1 MPFLSKALCD
11 EVLMAVLMWCVECRI
26 VEDTSTASP
35 GSTWREALLSDNEDM
50 DDDDDDDVS
59 VTSDDHNAAD

>member
-1 MPFLSKALCD
+1 
-11 EVLMAVLMWCVECRI
+11 MAVLMWCVECRI
-26 VEDTSTASP
+26 VEDTSTASL

-50 DDDDDDDVS
+50 DDDDDDDDDMS